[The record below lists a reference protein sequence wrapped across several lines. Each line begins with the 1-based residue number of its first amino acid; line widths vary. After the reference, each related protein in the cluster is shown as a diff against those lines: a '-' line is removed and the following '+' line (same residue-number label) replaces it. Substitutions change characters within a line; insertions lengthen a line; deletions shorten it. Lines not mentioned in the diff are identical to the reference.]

1 MMRRRKELLRGH
13 GEDLASGG
21 IGWRFQQE
29 PEISKFSR
37 FLFYLFEY
45 MIMNISAGQGHRG
58 GPASRSGFEAS
69 LITAIGLRYPC
80 P

>member
-45 MIMNISAGQGHRG
+45 KIMNISAGQGHRG
-58 GPASRSGFEAS
+58 GPASRRVAFWVRGESHHCHW
-69 LITAIGLRYPC
+69 P
-80 P
+80 

>member
-37 FLFYLFEY
+37 FLFYLL
-45 MIMNISAGQGHRG
+45 GKC
-58 GPASRSGFEAS
+58 
-69 LITAIGLRYPC
+69 PC
-80 P
+80 VATGDDFCTNV